1 MDRRWF
7 LVLALVAV
15 VGLVIAPS
23 VAKAATVSGEV
34 TKVDAA
40 AKSLTCKGADG
51 KEMTCTWDDKT
62 EVTVDGKKGS
72 ASDVKVGA
80 HVTCTVEGG
89 KASKIEVSAP
99 KKK

>member
-7 LVLALVAV
+7 LALALVAV
-15 VGLVIAPS
+15 VGLVFAP
-23 VAKAATVSGEV
+23 AAMAASTSGEV

-40 AKSLTCKGADG
+40 GKSVTVKGADG
-51 KEMTCTWDDKT
+51 KETTATWDDKT
-62 EVTVDGKKGS
+62 EVTVDGKKGT
-72 ASDVKVGA
+72 AADVKVGA
-80 HVTCTVEGG
+80 HVTVTHEGG